1 MLECQEFQEAM
12 NIPLNM
18 TNMFIMLKKRDTNV
32 VSEFFLPKP
41 QYMPPIQTTSCF
53 KIKLCQND
61 LLDMQCNC
69 RTLIKVYHDSCKTHL
84 EDDEDVQYTD
94 YDSSTQ
100 SSYRWYQSKQI
111 IKGFK
116 FYS

>member
-1 MLECQEFQEAM
+1 MLECDEFQEAM
-12 NIPLNM
+12 SIPSSI
-18 TNMFIMLKKRDTNV
+18 TNTFVMLKKSDANS

-41 QYMPPIQTTSCF
+41 QYTPPTQNVNRF
-53 KIKLCQND
+53 KIKLCQNNQAD
-61 LLDMQCNC
+61 VQCNC
-69 RTLIKVYHDSCKTHL
+69 RTLVKVYHDSYKTMN
-84 EDDEDVQYTD
+84 EDDVQCTQN
-94 YDSSTQ
+94 DSPVH